1 LGVANDVLSDMQD
14 LPPLSMRLEMV
25 DGQLGSRIINDSY
38 NADLSGLL
46 SALDFMGL
54 QNPSWKRTVILSDI
68 SGINKDAEKVYAHVA
83 SYLHSKRVAKLYAVG
98 SAIQQY
104 GHFFSELAIDS
115 YFFKDT
121 DELLRNLH
129 VSAFRD
135 ELILIKGARY
145 FQFERVGDLLENK
158 KHRTRLEVD
167 LSAIAQNLHQ
177 YKSSL
182 KPKTK
187 LMVMVKAFSY
197 GAGSFEI
204 ANLLQYSHVDYIAV
218 AYADE
223 GVELR
228 RAGIRTPIMVM
239 NTEEESFSSIV
250 SYNLEPELYSNS
262 STKAFIEFLSRE
274 AITHY
279 PVHLKLDTGMHRLG
293 FEETD
298 LLDFFQHA
306 NLQQLIHVKTVFTHF
321 VASEDAAQDEFTRNQ
336 LSLFKRLCS
345 ILEQQLGY
353 GFLRHAANS
362 SAIRRH
368 PEAQLD
374 MVRLG
379 IGLYGVDPGNIHST
393 LVEAVALKTTIAQ
406 IRKVKNGESVGY
418 GRKAILSRDS
428 LIATIRIGYADGYP
442 RVLGNGKG
450 TVMINGNLVPTVG
463 NVCMDMTMID
473 ITDFPEI
480 SRYDEVLIFGPEKSI
495 VQMAKQAGTIP
506 YEIMTGITQRV
517 PRVYL
522 G

>member
-1 LGVANDVLSDMQD
+1 
-14 LPPLSMRLEMV
+14 
-25 DGQLGSRIINDSY
+25 
-38 NADLSGLL
+38 
-46 SALDFMGL
+46 
-54 QNPSWKRTVILSDI
+54 
-68 SGINKDAEKVYAHVA
+68 
-83 SYLHSKRVAKLYAVG
+83 
-98 SAIQQY
+98 
-104 GHFFSELAIDS
+104 
-115 YFFKDT
+115 
-121 DELLRNLH
+121 
-129 VSAFRD
+129 
-135 ELILIKGARY
+135 
-145 FQFERVGDLLENK
+145 
-158 KHRTRLEVD
+158 
-167 LSAIAQNLHQ
+167 
-177 YKSSL
+177 
-182 KPKTK
+182 
-187 LMVMVKAFSY
+187 
-197 GAGSFEI
+197 
-204 ANLLQYSHVDYIAV
+204 
-218 AYADE
+218 
-223 GVELR
+223 
-228 RAGIRTPIMVM
+228 
-239 NTEEESFSSIV
+239 
-250 SYNLEPELYSNS
+250 
-262 STKAFIEFLSRE
+262 
-274 AITHY
+274 
-279 PVHLKLDTGMHRLG
+279 
-293 FEETD
+293 
-298 LLDFFQHA
+298 LDFFQHA